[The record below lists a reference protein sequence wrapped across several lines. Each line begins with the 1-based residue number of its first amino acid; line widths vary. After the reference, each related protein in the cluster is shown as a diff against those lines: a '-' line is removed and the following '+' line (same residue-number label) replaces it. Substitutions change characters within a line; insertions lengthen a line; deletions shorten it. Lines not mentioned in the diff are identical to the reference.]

1 MDRQELAQICAEI
14 EKAGGSVREYLHDIG
29 FLSPWGTWYRLQI
42 EELGRKRHQITEGR
56 GTGDMKRKITLAQ
69 KKRAVQI
76 ALEGG
81 NPLPYLRECGSVKP
95 DGLWYTIK
103 QDLKKVD
110 PETYEKLPKRVGN
123 VPADEKEKNDL
134 EGFEPFEMKDGR
146 RKPVT
151 TCCAPSTREGVSVP
165 DELPEEPEEKEKK
178 EAEAGAVEFNG
189 KIYEPAEKEEP
200 EQIEP
205 DPLFTPAKRRLI
217 DKDQFVHDLC
227 VTKEIVQIITR
238 ARETESPLISVLNV
252 IRELVE
258 KQPEVNG

>member
-42 EELGRKRHQITEGR
+42 EELGRKRHQIKDGK

-69 KKRAVQI
+69 KKRAVSI
-76 ALEGG
+76 ALNGG

-123 VPADEKEKNDL
+123 AQAEETKSEL
-134 EGFEPFEMKDGR
+134 EGFEPFEKKDGR
-146 RKPVT
+146 RRPVT

-165 DELPEEPEEKEKK
+165 DELPEEPEKK
-178 EAEAGAVEFNG
+178 EEKAMENGTVEFNG

-205 DPLFTPAKRRLI
+205 DPLFTPVKRRLI

-227 VTKEIVQIITR
+227 VTSEIVQIITR
-238 ARETESPLISVLNV
+238 ARETESPLIAVLNT

-258 KQPEVNG
+258 KQPEVES